1 VEVAV
6 VYRILGYVMVDE
18 IVRMVLMNH
27 LIVVQQIEHVRLVF
41 GNVIMVDVLVQI
53 NDVMVLMIAG
63 KFNGNESRRSF
74 FLFDC

>member
-6 VYRILGYVMVDE
+6 VYPILGYVMVDGT
-18 IVRMVLMNH
+18 VRMVLMNH

-63 KFNGNESRRSF
+63 KFNGN
-74 FLFDC
+74 

>member
-1 VEVAV
+1 MEVAV

-63 KFNGNESRRSF
+63 KFNGN
-74 FLFDC
+74 

>member
-63 KFNGNESRRSF
+63 KFNGN
-74 FLFDC
+74 